1 LNEAKDIK
9 SDYLQE
15 LVKLDIST
23 LPIAYEHEL
32 GHRIQAGDEEAF
44 EELVN
49 HNLRLVPYMVSSKMT
64 AWHHGK
70 TPLEDLIGMGN
81 EALLLSARKWKPKK
95 GVRFSSYACAFIR
108 QFVLRELNNTENV
121 IRLPVNI
128 MLAIKKMRYEERVLS
143 QILGRAPTVT
153 ELAKVLNVSTARI
166 HQLRGYLAREPI
178 SLDSLESEKFNEEN
192 EE

>member
-1 LNEAKDIK
+1 MNEIDDIK

-15 LVKLDIST
+15 LLQLDIPT

-32 GHRIQAGDEEAF
+32 GHRIQQGDEEAF
-44 EELVN
+44 EELVH
-49 HNLRLVPYMVSSKMT
+49 HNLRLVLYMVSKKMT

-81 EALLLSARKWKPKK
+81 EALILAARKWVPKK
-95 GVRFSSYACAFIR
+95 NVRFSSYACFFIR
-108 QFVLRELNNTENV
+108 RFVLRELNNTENI

-128 MLAIKKMRYEERVLS
+128 MQAIKKMRYEERVLS
-143 QILGRAPTVT
+143 QILGREPTIA
-153 ELAKVLNVSTARI
+153 ELAKVLNVNTSRI
-166 HQLRGYLAREPI
+166 HQLRGYLSREPI
-178 SLDSLESEKFNEEN
+178 SLDSQESEKFNEES

>member
-1 LNEAKDIK
+1 MNEIDDIK

-15 LVKLDIST
+15 LLQLDIPT

-32 GHRIQAGDEEAF
+32 GHRIQQGDEKAF
-44 EELVN
+44 EELVH
-49 HNLRLVPYMVSSKMT
+49 HNLRLVPYMVSKKMT

-81 EALLLSARKWKPKK
+81 EALILAARKWVPKK
-95 GVRFSSYACAFIR
+95 NVRFSSYACFFIR
-108 QFVLRELNNTENV
+108 RFVLRELNNTENI

-143 QILGRAPTVT
+143 QILGREPTIA
-153 ELAKVLNVSTARI
+153 ELAKVLNVNTSRI
-166 HQLRGYLAREPI
+166 HQLRGYLSREPI
-178 SLDSLESEKFNEEN
+178 SLDNIEQDKHFEEN

>member
-1 LNEAKDIK
+1 MNEIDDIK

-15 LVKLDIST
+15 LVELDIPT
-23 LPIAYEHEL
+23 LPLKYEHEL
-32 GHRIQAGDEEAF
+32 GKRIQQGDEGALD
-44 EELVN
+44 ELIH
-49 HNLRLVPYMVSSKMT
+49 HNLRLVPYMVSKKMT

-81 EALLLSARKWKPKK
+81 EALVLAARKWVPKN
-95 GVRFSSYACAFIR
+95 GVRFSSYACFFIR
-108 QFVLRELNNTENV
+108 RFVLRELNNTENI

-143 QILGRAPTVT
+143 QILGREPTVA
-153 ELAKVLNVSTARI
+153 ELAKVLNVKTSRI
-166 HQLRGYLAREPI
+166 HQLRGFLSREPI
-178 SLDSLESEKFNEEN
+178 SLDSQESEKFNEEN